1 MRCMQLSLLGTALLL
16 AACQS
21 GSVSPIAPS
30 DQTDS
35 HSISPHIVQG
45 GSGAKFIEAYDV
57 ACVDGLIAG
66 PLTSIWFV
74 DQCTDRV
81 GRINMADE
89 TTTFSLHA
97 PVAIV
102 VGGDKNLWVLTHD
115 TLRAQTIV
123 KVTPSGS
130 MTPYGIPCAS
140 GSTVNQIGSGAD
152 GNIWFTD
159 STAYLVGRM
168 RLDGT
173 STCFR
178 TKGSDSWGYQI
189 GAGPDGNFWFLDGP
203 PHLISKITPSGML
216 TEYPDPQ
223 GCTTVMT
230 AGDGNLYCGS
240 PNGIFRVSTND
251 GSEKLVA
258 PQSANYLATAG
269 KGDGALLFYSC
280 PGDGFTTCSSPTR
293 VMGSTNTNY
302 QLITLHIASGHWH
315 ADNLPLDQPVAR
327 NVASGPDGN
336 LWYFWYSSPNRGG
349 IGVDVLRELSVSPTS
364 LNIRVGQSQT
374 VTAFESGRSTGPLSA
389 STSNPAVAT
398 VLPGSGDT
406 FIVTA
411 QGIGSATIR
420 IADSMHNFVRVSV
433 TVH

>member
-1 MRCMQLSLLGTALLL
+1 MRCMQLALLGIALLL

-21 GSVSPIAPS
+21 SSVSSIAPS
-30 DQTDS
+30 DLTDS
-35 HSISPHIVQG
+35 QSIAPHIVQG

-81 GRINMADE
+81 GRISMADE

-97 PVAIV
+97 PVAIA
-102 VGGDKNLWVLTHD
+102 VGGDKNLWILTHD
-115 TLRAQTIV
+115 TLVQQTIV
-123 KVTPSGS
+123 KMTPSGS
-130 MTPYGIPCAS
+130 MTPFKIPCAS
-140 GSTVNQIGSGAD
+140 GSTVNQIGTGPD

-159 STAYLVGRM
+159 STAFLVGRM
-168 RLDGT
+168 KLDGT
-173 STCFR
+173 SHCFP
-178 TKGSDSWGYQI
+178 TAGSDTWGYQI

-203 PHLISKITPSGML
+203 PNMISKITPSGIL

-223 GCTTVMT
+223 GCTTVLK

-240 PNGIFRVSTND
+240 PNGIFRVSTSD
-251 GSEKLVA
+251 GTETLVA
-258 PQSANYLATAG
+258 PQSANYLATSG
-269 KGDGALLFYSC
+269 TGGGARLYYSC
-280 PGDGFTTCSSPTR
+280 PGDGRTICNSPPAAVYPR
-293 VMGSTNTNY
+293 QTNY
-302 QLITLHIASGHWH
+302 QLFTLRLANGLWK
-315 ADNLPLDQPVAR
+315 ADSLPLDQPVAR
-327 NVASGPDGN
+327 NVAVGPDGN

-349 IGVDVLRELSVSPTS
+349 IGVDVLRDLSVSPTS
-364 LNIRVGQSQT
+364 VNIGVGQSQT
-374 VTAFESGRSTGPLSA
+374 IIAFERGRPTGPLNA

-398 VLPGSGDT
+398 VSPGSGDT

-420 IADSMHNFVRVSV
+420 IADSRHNFVRVSV
-433 TVH
+433 AVH